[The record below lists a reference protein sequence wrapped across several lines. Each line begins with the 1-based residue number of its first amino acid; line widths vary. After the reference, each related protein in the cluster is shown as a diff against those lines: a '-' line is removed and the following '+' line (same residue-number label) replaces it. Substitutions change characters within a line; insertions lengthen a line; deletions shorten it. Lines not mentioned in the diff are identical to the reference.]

1 MGVIACD
8 KPWCRCSRENGP
20 SGTASTRDTSYN
32 HITTPN
38 RVGPRWSSHLSQQI
52 SMFSWIISLSGYRTK
67 LRPSDFLGSIP
78 TFQTLLSTIFG
89 ELFLVNLPIVFLVT
103 PLAPPYCDLSASWQ
117 DIQWNCDRP
126 AREPAS
132 GREEPWKN
140 WSVCIVEPVII
151 GWSDNSRDN
160 WITGKRS
167 FKYSNGNFVVHYA
180 PFSDRLK

>member
-1 MGVIACD
+1 MGLLALLLPGIPHTTTLQPQTGWVSNAALIF
-8 KPWCRCSRENGP
+8 P
-20 SGTASTRDTSYN
+20 SFSANLHVQLN
-32 HITTPN
+32 HIPIRVPN
-38 RVGPRWSSHLSQQI
+38 KVASFWFFGIHTH
-52 SMFSWIISLSGYRTK
+52 FSNTSIHHFWWAI
-67 LRPSDFLGSIP
+67 LGQSPNCI
-78 TFQTLLSTIFG
+78 
-89 ELFLVNLPIVFLVT
+89 FLVT

-132 GREEPWKN
+132 SREEPWKN

-160 WITGKRS
+160 WITSKRS
-167 FKYSNGNFVVHYA
+167 LKYSNGNFVVPYA

>member
-1 MGVIACD
+1 MGLLALLPGIPHTTTLQPQTGWVSNAALIF
-8 KPWCRCSRENGP
+8 P
-20 SGTASTRDTSYN
+20 SFSANLHVQLN
-32 HITTPN
+32 HIPIRVPN
-38 RVGPRWSSHLSQQI
+38 KVAS
-52 SMFSWIISLSGYRTK
+52 FY
-67 LRPSDFLGSIP
+67 FLGSIP

-132 GREEPWKN
+132 SREEPWKN

-160 WITGKRS
+160 WITSKRS
-167 FKYSNGNFVVHYA
+167 LKYSNGNFVVPYA